1 MPFRL
6 SFLSFSFICL
16 LLCISTVQGQ
26 RKSKKSEDL
35 PDKVSLYTQPK
46 LVVGIVVDQ
55 MRYDYLTRYWNR
67 FQDGGFKR
75 LVNGGFNCKNNHY
88 NYAPTST
95 GPGHASIYTG
105 TTPSVHG
112 VIGNNWYDKLSGES
126 VYCAGDLAYNTVGS
140 SSEAGKM
147 SPGRMLVSTV
157 TDQLRLHSQMR
168 SKVISIALKDRG
180 AILPGGHTANA
191 AYWFEGGAEGRWISS
206 TYYMNKLPDWVQ
218 NFNQAGS
225 VSQYKKAWTSLED
238 INSYVESGPDNTK
251 YEGVF
256 KEEKAPIFPHNLDDI
271 WNANGDYNILRSTP
285 YGNSITTDFALA
297 AIEAENLGKDQIT
310 DFLAISYSSTDY
322 VGHKYGVNSKEVQD
336 TYMRLDGELIRLLDY
351 LDEGVGEGN
360 YTVFLTAD
368 HGAVH
373 VPAFL
378 EDNKIPAGYLNK
390 QTAIKSL
397 KENIRYT
404 YGSAELIRNVSN
416 NQIFLDHRVI
426 QNLDL
431 SLQQVQSALA
441 EELIKQGHYRNVY
454 TAYQLQNTEFTKG
467 LPYILQNGY
476 NRVRSG
482 DIMLVPNTGY
492 IDYSKT
498 GSTHGSSN
506 IYDTH
511 VPLIFYGQG
520 ILKGATIKR
529 TEITDVAP
537 TIAVLLGIAFPNGS
551 TGEPVVKA
559 LE

>member
-16 LLCISTVQGQ
+16 LLCITTVQGQ
-26 RKSKKSEDL
+26 RKSKKSEVL

-46 LVVGIVVDQ
+46 LMVGIVVDQ

-126 VYCAGDLAYNTVGS
+126 VYCAGDPAYNTIGS

-180 AILPGGHTANA
+180 AVLPGGHTANA
-191 AYWFEGGAEGRWISS
+191 AYWFEGGKDGRWISS
-206 TYYMNKLPDWVQ
+206 SYYMNKLPDWVQ
-218 NFNQAGS
+218 TFNQAGS
-225 VSQYKKAWTSLED
+225 VSQYKKAWTTLED

-256 KEEKAPIFPHNLDDI
+256 KEEKAPIFPHNLDEI

-397 KENIRYT
+397 KENIKYT
-404 YGSAELIRNVSN
+404 YGAAELIRNVSN
-416 NQIFLDHRVI
+416 NQIFLDHMVI
-426 QNLDL
+426 KNLDL
-431 SLQQVQSALA
+431 SLQEVQSSLA
-441 EELIKQGHYRNVY
+441 EELLKQGHYRNVY
-454 TAYQLQNTEFTKG
+454 TAYQLQNGEFTKG

-476 NRVRSG
+476 NRMRSG

-511 VPLIFYGQG
+511 VPLILYGKG
-520 ILKGATIKR
+520 ILQGATIER
-529 TEITDVAP
+529 TEITDIAP